1 MMVVT
6 ILFLRRNKS
15 YMKSKR
21 VLLVLVIALAAVLL
35 SGCSRTGFT
44 NSWPG
49 LTTDG
54 ETAYLAAGQYV
65 YAIRLSDG
73 REVWRYPAKAST
85 GLQFI
90 AQPVIAPDGTIL
102 LGSAGSDHR
111 LVAIDPAR
119 IDVETNSPEET
130 WIFSGAADRW
140 IAAPLVLEDKVF
152 APNTDGTLYV
162 ISLQDGLASK
172 AAEREIELGG
182 SLWAQPV
189 SDGKLVYIPAM
200 NHSLY
205 AINPDTYEIV
215 WSALQLGGAIP
226 GSPLVTPESELIVG
240 SFASEVVKISSTTGA
255 VTPFISTKGWVWG
268 SPVLVGDAIF
278 FGDLDGY
285 FYAIRPN
292 GEQLWS
298 IQPDGPIV
306 GSPLVMPEYIVFAT
320 ESGSVYAVD
329 QDGKI
334 VWQREVGGQIY
345 TSPVTGADRIL
356 IAPMQA
362 EFLMA
367 ALDVNGNQVWN
378 FKPEN

>member
-6 ILFLRRNKS
+6 TQYNRRNYLS
-15 YMKSKR
+15 MKSNR
-21 VLLVLVIALAAVLL
+21 VLLVFVIVLAAVLL

-65 YAIRLSDG
+65 YAIRISDG
-73 REVWRYPAKAST
+73 QEVWRYPAKAST

-111 LVAIDPAR
+111 LVAIDPTR
-119 IDVETNSPEET
+119 VDVETNSPEEL
-130 WIFSGAADRW
+130 WMFSGAADRW
-140 IAAPLVLEDKVF
+140 IAAPLVMNDKVF
-152 APNTDGTLYV
+152 APNTDGSLYI

-172 AAEREIELGG
+172 TAEREIELGG

-189 SDGKLVYIPAM
+189 SDGRLVYIPAM
-200 NHSLY
+200 DHSLY

-226 GSPLVTPESELIVG
+226 GSPLATPESELIVG

-255 VTPFISTKGWVWG
+255 VTPFISTQGWVWG
-268 SPVLVGDAIF
+268 SPVLVEDTVY
-278 FGDLDGY
+278 FGDLEGY
-285 FYAIRPN
+285 FYATSTN
-292 GEQLWS
+292 GELLWS

-306 GSPLVMPEYIVFAT
+306 GSPLALQEYIVFVT

-345 TSPVTGADRIL
+345 TSPVTGTERIL

-367 ALDVNGNQVWN
+367 AFDMNGNQVWN

>member
-6 ILFLRRNKS
+6 TQYNRRNYLS
-15 YMKSKR
+15 MKSNR
-21 VLLVLVIALAAVLL
+21 VLLVFVIVLAAVLL

-65 YAIRLSDG
+65 YAIRISDG
-73 REVWRYPAKAST
+73 QEVWRYPAKAST

-111 LVAIDPAR
+111 LVAIDPTR
-119 IDVETNSPEET
+119 VDVETNSPEEL
-130 WIFSGAADRW
+130 WMFSGAADRW
-140 IAAPLVLEDKVF
+140 IAAPLVMNDKVF
-152 APNTDGTLYV
+152 APNTDGSLYI

-172 AAEREIELGG
+172 TAEREIELGG

-189 SDGKLVYIPAM
+189 SDGRLVYIPAM
-200 NHSLY
+200 DHSLY

-226 GSPLVTPESELIVG
+226 GSPLATPESELIVG

-255 VTPFISTKGWVWG
+255 VTPFISTQGWVWG
-268 SPVLVGDAIF
+268 SPVLVEDTVY
-278 FGDLDGY
+278 FGDLEGY
-285 FYAIRPN
+285 FYATSTN
-292 GEQLWS
+292 GELLWS

-306 GSPLVMPEYIVFAT
+306 GSPLALQEYIVFVT

-345 TSPVTGADRIL
+345 TSPVTGTDRIL

-367 ALDVNGNQVWN
+367 AFDMNGNQVWN